1 MKKLISIFLLN
12 LFLSACYK
20 TDPEVLKLLNDIKSQ
35 NESLKGQVTNL
46 QKSTDSLALVLR
58 NTNLT
63 VNNIDKKVDSLK
75 VQISLV
81 LQQINSINIQLTQA
95 NANITQANANILDLQ
110 SKLAELNKKC
120 EDLFK
125 LLNQY
130 IISVNLSNLSFVK
143 VQSSDAF
150 NLVGTNIPG
159 QYFLIT
165 RTTVLKS
172 TDFGV
177 NWVSTNWPLGIVR
190 SGTSTQPGG
199 AWSNLNNG
207 QFISGTLDNGFYTT
221 SNLGTSYSQSG
232 PTGFGCG
239 SSSILTLPDGK
250 FLAVMGGFQ
259 RGIYKSS
266 GSSNTTWN
274 KVWTAEGDAQDFT
287 YYKNKIVFSCHSVAG
302 CCPGSAILRS
312 NDDGGT
318 WSAIPSNPNNGI
330 FDVEIIEDS
339 LAWLD
344 QRGNFYISS
353 ASSPKIDVSP
363 IYNLISKSTVT
374 ANSGNYGSDMKYSSS
389 KKVLAATSTTGLFI
403 STDSGKS
410 WKNYLLD
417 GVSTYYDLTFVDD
430 YLFICTNVGVFRT
443 KL

>member
-1 MKKLISIFLLN
+1 MKKLISIFLLI

-95 NANITQANANILDLQ
+95 NANISDLQ

-130 IISVNLSNLSFVK
+130 IMSVNLSNLSFVK

-150 NLVGTNIPG
+150 TLVGTNIPG

-177 NWVSTNWPLGIVR
+177 NWVSTNWPLGIIR
-190 SGTSTQPGG
+190 SGTSTAQGG
-199 AWSNLNNG
+199 AWSNSNNG
-207 QFISGTLDNGFYTT
+207 QFISATIDNGFYTT

-232 PTGFGCG
+232 PTGFGCA
-239 SSSILTLPDGK
+239 STSILTLPDGK
-250 FLAVMGGFQ
+250 FLAAMGGFQ

-274 KVWTAEGDAQDFT
+274 KVWTNNGDARDFT
-287 YYKNKIVFSCHSVAG
+287 YYKNKIVFSCHTVAG

-312 NDDGGT
+312 NDDGDT
-318 WSAIPSNPNNGI
+318 WTAIPSNPNNGI
-330 FDVEIIEDS
+330 HDVEIIEDS

-374 ANSGNYGSDMKYSSS
+374 ANSGDHESDMKYSSV

-403 STDSGKS
+403 SIDSGKS

-417 GVSTYYDLTFVDD
+417 GVRTYYNLTFVDD
-430 YLFICTNVGVFRT
+430 YLFICTDVGVFRT